1 MFKKRQEVEE
11 WIYTFLDKLDPT
23 EQNSQ
28 FYKAKFA
35 KMSDTAFLAFMKQH
49 FPIKFQTKVFEVEP
63 TMKQIADALKY
74 INVPITEKMHIPFE
88 YKNKDGVSVM
98 SEDAVVIYSP
108 VKKMKQFLSKKNS
121 MSTNINNR
129 NMRDGLLLA
138 VDKNGNTTDREM
150 EALAVMG
157 LDNTIK
163 ELSTYRADSMDAKNK
178 FYSVINNKG
187 MVMQNEVDVETPDS
201 LARNALNVYFLGA
214 GLNSNLINEGH
225 MLYHTSK
232 NKQRKT
238 IRQ

>member
-35 KMSDTAFLAFMKQH
+35 KMNDTAFLAFMKQY
-49 FPIKFQTKVFEVEP
+49 FPIKFQIKIFEVEP
-63 TMKQIADALKY
+63 SIKQIANALKY
-74 INVPITEKMHIPFE
+74 INVPMVEKMRIPFE
-88 YKNKDGVSVM
+88 YKNKEGIPVM

-108 VKKMKQFLSKKNS
+108 VKKMKQFISKKNS
-121 MSTNINNR
+121 MSTNITNR

-150 EALAVMG
+150 EALAVMS
-157 LDNTIK
+157 LDHTMK

-178 FYSVINNKG
+178 FYSIINNKG
-187 MVMQNEVDVETPDS
+187 MVLQSEVDVDTADS
-201 LARNALNVYFLGA
+201 LARNTLNVYFLGA
-214 GLNSNLINEGH
+214 GLNSNLINEGS
-225 MLYHTSK
+225 MLRYTAK

>member
-1 MFKKRQEVEE
+1 
-11 WIYTFLDKLDPT
+11 
-23 EQNSQ
+23 
-28 FYKAKFA
+28 
-35 KMSDTAFLAFMKQH
+35 
-49 FPIKFQTKVFEVEP
+49 
-63 TMKQIADALKY
+63 
-74 INVPITEKMHIPFE
+74 
-88 YKNKDGVSVM
+88 M
-98 SEDAVVIYSP
+98 SEDAVVVYSP
-108 VKKMKQFLSKKNS
+108 VKKMKQFISKKNS

-157 LDNTIK
+157 LDNTMK

-187 MVMQNEVDVETPDS
+187 MVMQNEVDVETADS